1 MQTVEVF
8 KTNVQTDEEAKSLT
22 HNIHQNFAGCQVNF
36 DLDDCDRILRF
47 QSSMGLIPTDE
58 LIQFM
63 HASGFQ
69 AEILPDEVPPYIGDR
84 VAMSTL

>member
-8 KTNVQTDEEAKSLT
+8 KTNVQTDEEATRLT
-22 HNIHQNFAGCQVNF
+22 NNIHQNFAGCQVNF

-47 QSSMGLIPTDE
+47 QSSTELIPTNE

-63 HASGFQ
+63 RAAGFQ
-69 AEILPDEVPPYIGDR
+69 AEILPDEAPPYMGDR
-84 VAMSTL
+84 VAMSAL